1 MSSVYTFVSDIT
13 YETLL
18 QRGLFETNKK
28 KIYLI

>member
-28 KIYLI
+28 KNYLI

>member
-18 QRGLFETNKK
+18 QQGLFETNKQK
-28 KIYLI
+28 LLI